1 MNQKPKKPQDDAK
14 IIHLYFNPEHIHEI
28 DDYVNEQK
36 KQGIKNADGRIYSRN
51 DYFIEAAEAYANKV
65 GLTTSPRKK

>member
-1 MNQKPKKPQDDAK
+1 MKNSDDNVK

-36 KQGIKNADGRIYSRN
+36 KQGIKNPEGRQFSRN
-51 DYFIEAAEAYANKV
+51 DYFLDAAEAYAQKI